1 MSATDELFWP
11 SLYARLAPSRYGAE
25 AEFSG
30 GEGEQDG
37 FGVSRFF
44 VPFAE
49 LRAQVETELESLF
62 NRPCLESALVG
73 AALRGRTGDAA
84 DGLEQ
89 PFEAHPLVRA
99 SIVNYGLPALIGR
112 SAYSL
117 RAAEIETRLR
127 RALDSFEPRIRP
139 ETLRVTVSTAQGGRV
154 DPDREI
160 TFTVEGEILAVGR
173 RLRIMISTLWAP
185 EGYGARI
192 ATVDVGL

>member
-1 MSATDELFWP
+1 MSARDELFWP
-11 SLYARLAPSRYGAE
+11 SLYARLAPSRYGGGDDDASDDGAE
-25 AEFSG
+25 G
-30 GEGEQDG
+30 G
-37 FGVSRFF
+37 FGVSFGT
-44 VPFAE
+44 

-73 AALRGRTGDAA
+73 AALHGQTGDAA
-84 DGLEQ
+84 EGVEQ

-117 RAAEIETRLR
+117 RPAEIEARLR

-139 ETLRVTVSTAQGGRV
+139 ETLRVTVATAQGGRV

-185 EGYGARI
+185 EGHGARI
-192 ATVDVGL
+192 AAVDVGR

>member
-1 MSATDELFWP
+1 MSMSDDLFWP

-25 AEFSG
+25 VDTASVDDAE
-30 GEGEQDG
+30 DG

-44 VPFAE
+44 VPIAA

-62 NRPCLESALVG
+62 NTTCLEASLVG
-73 AALRGRTGDAA
+73 AALRGETGDSAQ
-84 DGLEQ
+84 DLEQ
-89 PFEAHPLVRA
+89 PFAAHPLVRA

-117 RAAEIETRLR
+117 RPAEIEARLR

-139 ETLRVTVSTAQGGRV
+139 ETLRVTVATAQGGRV

-192 ATVDVGL
+192 AAVDVGR